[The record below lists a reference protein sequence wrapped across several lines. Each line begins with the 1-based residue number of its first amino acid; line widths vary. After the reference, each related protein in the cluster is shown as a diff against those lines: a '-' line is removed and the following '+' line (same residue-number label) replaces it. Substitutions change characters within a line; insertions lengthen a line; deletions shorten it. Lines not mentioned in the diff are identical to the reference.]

1 MFTPVDRIAWE
12 AGGVKERES
21 ITRRTRRNKEM
32 HLFIGNFTYG

>member
-21 ITRRTRRNKEM
+21 ITRGHGGIKRCIF
-32 HLFIGNFTYG
+32 L